1 MTDAATAD
9 GIAEGM
15 NTLDEEE
22 EEEEERPPTLTDL
35 FGNICAPPPAS
46 MTAMEGDADGAE
58 AESKLE
64 KSSSGGAKRLLSR
77 RLSLCPTTS
86 DTTPWKGALM
96 ASTSMC
102 SDGCEGG

>member
-1 MTDAATAD
+1 VKEDAATAD

-15 NTLDEEE
+15 DALDE
-22 EEEEERPPTLTDL
+22 EEEEERPPTLADL
-35 FGNICAPPPAS
+35 LGNTCAPPPAP
-46 MTAMEGDADGAE
+46 MIAMGGDADGAAD

-77 RLSLCPTTS
+77 RLTLRPTTS